1 MLNREEIANWPGA
14 PASWTVTDEGMV
26 VQRDH
31 EVLLTIPVAGFPDL
45 ILRMAAVLRKG

>member
-1 MLNREEIANWPGA
+1 MLDRDQIANWNC
-14 PASWTVTDEGMV
+14 PATYAVTDAGMV

-31 EVLLTIPVAGFPDL
+31 EVLLTIPVDMFPDL